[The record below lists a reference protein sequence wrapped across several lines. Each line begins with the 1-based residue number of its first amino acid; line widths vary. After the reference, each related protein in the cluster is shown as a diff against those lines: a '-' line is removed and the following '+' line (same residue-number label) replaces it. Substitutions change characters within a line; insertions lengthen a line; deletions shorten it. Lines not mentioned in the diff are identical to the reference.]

1 MRGAVFKG
9 LTRQDTEYFDFNP
22 AGALQ
27 ERLNNDATALGSNL
41 LSMPMQIIV
50 HACVVMYNS
59 QTVGS
64 HTCVTMTDNTMYIST
79 ADSKKT
85 VLDQM
90 EPTCIQH
97 VQHCFGWR

>member
-1 MRGAVFKG
+1 MFKG

-50 HACVVMYNS
+50 HACASCTILKQSALTRV
-59 QTVGS
+59 
-64 HTCVTMTDNTMYIST
+64 
-79 ADSKKT
+79 
-85 VLDQM
+85 
-90 EPTCIQH
+90 
-97 VQHCFGWR
+97 